1 MLLLI
6 EDSRSCAG
14 ERLYITGYGPAR
26 GNLPPSRVYQRYKV
40 LLTAIL
46 GITQSSGICY
56 VVCSEKSLL
65 TQDLGQ
71 RLHERFCTPNV
82 TVLLRFCTFSVISCH
97 PVQNECPDPIF
108 ACGHDILRHS
118 VVTDIDID
126 ALLLDLLR
134 FFLKK
139 PSSKRASSL

>member
-1 MLLLI
+1 MIIILDFFTLRPFLKSSY
-6 EDSRSCAG
+6 E
-14 ERLYITGYGPAR
+14 
-26 GNLPPSRVYQRYKV
+26 RYKV
-40 LLTAIL
+40 RLTAIL

-56 VVCSEKSLL
+56 VICSQKSLQ
-65 TQDLGQ
+65 TQVFGQ

-97 PVQNECPDPIF
+97 PVQNECPGQIF
-108 ACGHDILRHS
+108 ACGHDVLQHS

-134 FFLKK
+134 LFLKK
-139 PSSKRASSL
+139 PPSNRALNLRKTASGASPNDDK